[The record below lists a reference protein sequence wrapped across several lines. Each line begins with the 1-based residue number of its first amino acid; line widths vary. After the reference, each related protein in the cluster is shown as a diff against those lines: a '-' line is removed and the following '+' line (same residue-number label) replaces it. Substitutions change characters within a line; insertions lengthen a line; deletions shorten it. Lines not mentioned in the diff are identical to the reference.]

1 MAGRSKEFVAVW
13 KRMEPPLRGWRLSS
27 VRLRQAG
34 PFLLILSAVLV
45 VSCGGGAAFRPAA
58 RATRTPAVTSRPPSG
73 TPKQRAV
80 ADARAILGEFVPPP
94 GAVRLAGQPKLPSG
108 SGTMTLNSITLVDA
122 VGYWRVS
129 GEPAAL
135 LAWEKAHISRGF
147 SR

>member
-45 VSCGGGAAFRPAA
+45 VSCGGVTASPP
-58 RATRTPAVTSRPPSG
+58 ATRSTGTPTVTSRPPSG

-80 ADARAILGEFVPPP
+80 AAARAILGEFVPPP

-122 VGYWRVS
+122 VGYWRVRGGAAAPPAW
-129 GEPAAL
+129 GE
-135 LAWEKAHISRGF
+135 AHTLRG
-147 SR
+147 